1 MDLLDKPKL
10 GHSIFSGEDIV
21 ISNESLAG
29 ISNYF
34 TFMWPT
40 DVEEGIIKAYEI
52 PNYGSPKIYSIFDI
66 KKLLKNN
73 NISQP
78 NAIISDPN
86 NTSIRME
93 NDYTQINPSIQK
105 LKTSEV
111 RFILKDKNLGSPE
124 NKLVI
129 KERLD
134 QHSSYDLLYNLMLL
148 DDNDINMKNIT
159 AFNQHK
165 QIFGKKGGGKRINL
179 EVVEKSKKMFL
190 TGNVEKI
197 KNIS

>member
-10 GHSIFSGEDIV
+10 GHSISNGEDIV
-21 ISNESLAG
+21 ISNESLAVGTITG

-73 NISQP
+73 NTSQP

-86 NTSIRME
+86 NTSIRIE
-93 NDYTQINPSIQK
+93 NDYPYTN
-105 LKTSEV
+105 
-111 RFILKDKNLGSPE
+111 
-124 NKLVI
+124 
-129 KERLD
+129 
-134 QHSSYDLLYNLMLL
+134 
-148 DDNDINMKNIT
+148 
-159 AFNQHK
+159 
-165 QIFGKKGGGKRINL
+165 
-179 EVVEKSKKMFL
+179 
-190 TGNVEKI
+190 
-197 KNIS
+197 